1 VVLSICVHCDVV
13 ILYGAVKLSVTY
25 NLTVEKIIGNRGVF
39 LFYQKNYCNNGHVDV
54 IVAVIAMSIFKN
66 GLDDVAVAII
76 AVCIFNNRH
85 YDVIIPVIENRHYNN
100 ELTVTIIAVVEP
112 AMTLT

>member
-1 VVLSICVHCDVV
+1 MVTGAFFILS
-13 ILYGAVKLSVTY
+13 
-25 NLTVEKIIGNRGVF
+25 
-39 LFYQKNYCNNGHVDV
+39 KNCCNNGHADV

-66 GLDDVAVAII
+66 GLDDVTVALI

-85 YDVIIPVIENRHYNN
+85 YDVITPIIENRHCNN
-100 ELTVTIIAVVEP
+100 GLTVTIIAVVEP

>member
-1 VVLSICVHCDVV
+1 
-13 ILYGAVKLSVTY
+13 
-25 NLTVEKIIGNRGVF
+25 
-39 LFYQKNYCNNGHVDV
+39 
-54 IVAVIAMSIFKN
+54 M
-66 GLDDVAVAII
+66 AII

-100 ELTVTIIAVVEP
+100 GLTVTIIAVVEP